1 MWISGSPGP
10 AGALLPAPP
19 PRLTWQTAVGG
30 WGAALSRSSRWSR
43 ASWDTVMSSP
53 LEGAAGWGD
62 RWGQGS
68 LLKGTCRETI
78 PLSKY
83 SPLPPGLAP
92 RRGHLTGDWGPAGN
106 SCPSLATG
114 GRLPGHPPPLTPRH
128 PCSLQETSAG
138 PCSGFWGDGGTA
150 GPQPAS
156 WEPLK
161 AVFRDRKSTRLNS
174 SHRIASRM
182 PSSA

>member
-1 MWISGSPGP
+1 MWVSSSPGP

-30 WGAALSRSSRWSR
+30 WGAALSRSSRWAR
-43 ASWDTVMSSP
+43 ASWDRVMSSP

-83 SPLPPGLAP
+83 SPPPPGLAP
-92 RRGHLTGDWGPAGN
+92 RRRHLTGDWGPAGN

-114 GRLPGHPPPLTPRH
+114 GRLPTDTLLPSLPGTLAASRRPQQGPALGFGVMEGQRVLSLPPGNPLKQSSERRWLPGFPPPAFLFP
-128 PCSLQETSAG
+128 P
-138 PCSGFWGDGGTA
+138 
-150 GPQPAS
+150 
-156 WEPLK
+156 
-161 AVFRDRKSTRLNS
+161 
-174 SHRIASRM
+174 
-182 PSSA
+182 